1 MKILLLGANGYL
13 GSKLFQKLDQK
24 YDTDCID
31 LCLFGVNITNS
42 VIANYSNVD
51 VGSYDIVICLAGH
64 SSVQMCEHSPRRSW
78 INNVEYFR
86 ELCNKIKP
94 TQKLIYAS
102 SASVYGN
109 RDHECVEDSP
119 INYSVISNYDLQKIT
134 IDLIASK
141 AISEG
146 KNLIGLRFGTINGI
160 SPNTRYELMLNS
172 MVKTAMEQGVVNIKN
187 KKMKRAILAI
197 NDAVDAIV
205 DFVESTPTSG
215 YYNICSFNSSVEEMA
230 DYVSGALGVK
240 IVDNGEDPKYYN
252 FVLDTSKIRTVLKYS
267 PKQTIKT
274 VVDGLIDGY
283 RSVYCENRITDKNF
297 AEYL

>member
-13 GSKLFQKLDQK
+13 GSKLVQKLDQK
-24 YDTDCID
+24 YDTDCVD

-42 VIANYSNVD
+42 IVTNYNNID
-51 VGSYDIVICLAGH
+51 ITGYDIVVCLAGH

-86 ELCNKIKP
+86 ELCNKIRP
-94 TQKLIYAS
+94 NQKLIYAS

-134 IDLIASK
+134 IDLIAAK

-172 MVKTAMEQGVVNIKN
+172 MVKTALEKKLVNIKN
-187 KKMKRAILAI
+187 KKMRRAVLGIDDATDAILGFI
-197 NDAVDAIV
+197 
-205 DFVESTPTSG
+205 ESSSPSG

-230 DYVSGALGVK
+230 EYVAKALNVN
-240 IVDNGEDPKYYN
+240 IVDGGEDPKYYN
-252 FVLDTSKIRTVLKYS
+252 FVLDTSKIRSIGYY
-267 PKQTIKT
+267 PKQSIKT
-274 VVDGLIDGY
+274 LVDELIQGY
-283 RSVYCENRITDKNF
+283 DSVYCDNRVTDKNF